1 MPPSLRLYFRYSR
14 ITLPY
19 WDKILISL
27 IVSTCTQAVV
37 LLPPLFLKSL
47 FDFAYPYRD
56 FELLL
61 WLSILPFALSFC
73 FNILNSLKGFLDL
86 YVYQKVLTR
95 LNDMFY
101 LKIQRLPMSFFYLHR
116 VGDLMFRATSDL
128 QNVTHAILSITPN
141 IISTTIKLT
150 LMITLCLMLNPTLTA
165 LALIGIP
172 FQFLETHYFAKKLKE
187 NHQNCEEM
195 SADHY
200 NFLEERISHI
210 KIVKL
215 LHHWSTE
222 LKALQGSIQ
231 PIFRAEIV
239 LTMTNAMKAITGS
252 TLAQFWTIVLSIYT
266 GYSIISGAMT
276 LGEVV
281 AITAYLLM
289 LQQPFHSLSNLYQ
302 QLKIA
307 QISFARLATVLDHPE
322 EETQRRLQGKEVKL
336 SGDIRF
342 ENLSFGYDKG
352 HLILK
357 DITFHVK
364 AGHTLAIVGKSG
376 IGKSSL
382 TDLLLG
388 FYPPTEGHIY
398 LDHVS
403 IAQLRL
409 TSLRAQVGMVSQES
423 PLFFGTIRE
432 NILFGV
438 QTAVSQEDLERCA
451 RLADAHEFIV
461 NLPDGYETQTG
472 PNGANLS
479 SGQRQR
485 IAIARA
491 LLSDPPI
498 LIFDEATAVLDGES
512 EHQIQNTLEKFKGK
526 KTIILIAHRL
536 SSLKLADH
544 VLVIGEEGRIV
555 EEGSVPELMAK
566 TGRFYQLYESQI
578 SGFQYMIQH
587 MQLLMKSVKRYQRP
601 LCIATLQIQN
611 YSQLRD
617 TLPESVMDTLVTRI
631 LRDIRNFIR
640 DVDYAAYQSE
650 GRFWVLLPETP
661 IDGAHI
667 ACQRLLESIQID
679 TLALGYIVLQCHPD
693 DVVNSIIQRLSGDQ
707 HALS

>member
-1 MPPSLRLYFRYSR
+1 
-14 ITLPY
+14 
-19 WDKILISL
+19 
-27 IVSTCTQAVV
+27 VV
-37 LLPPLFLKSL
+37 LLPPLFLKGL
-47 FDFAYPYRD
+47 FDFAYPYKD
-56 FELLL
+56 VQLLL
-61 WLSILPFALSFC
+61 WLSIVPFALSFC

-101 LKIQRLPMSFFYLHR
+101 LKLQRLPMSFFYLHR

-141 IISTTIKLT
+141 IISTTIKLS
-150 LMITLCLMLNPTLTA
+150 LMIALCLMLNPTLTA

-172 FQFLETHYFAKKLKE
+172 FQFWETHYFAKKLKE
-187 NHQNCEEM
+187 NHQECEEM

-210 KIVKL
+210 KVVKL

-222 LKALQGSIQ
+222 LKALSASIQ
-231 PIFRAEIV
+231 PIFRAEV
-239 LTMTNAMKAITGS
+239 ALTITNALKAITGS

-289 LQQPFHSLSNLYQ
+289 LQQPFQTLSSLYQ

-307 QISFARLATVLDHPE
+307 HISFARLATVLDHPE
-322 EETQRRLQGKEVKL
+322 EEQSQLQQGKDVKL

-352 HLILK
+352 HIILNN
-357 DITFHVK
+357 INFHIK

-388 FYPPTEGHIY
+388 FYEPTEGQIY
-398 LDHVS
+398 LDHMS
-403 IAQLRL
+403 IQRLKL
-409 TSLRAQVGMVSQES
+409 TSLRSQIGLVSQES
-423 PLFFGTIRE
+423 PLFFGSIRD
-432 NILFGV
+432 NILFGI
-438 QTAVSQEDLERCA
+438 QTSIGQDEIERCA
-451 RLADAHEFIV
+451 RLADAHDFIMQ
-461 NLPDGYETQTG
+461 LPDGYDTATG
-472 PNGANLS
+472 PNGASLS

-512 EHQIQNTLEKFKGK
+512 ETQIQNTLEKFKGK

-544 VLVIGEEGRIV
+544 VLVLGADGRIV

-578 SGFQYMIQH
+578 SGFQYMLQH

-601 LCIATLQIQN
+601 LCVASIQIQN
-611 YSQLRD
+611 YAKLRD
-617 TLPESVMDTLVTRI
+617 TLPESMMDHVIASI
-631 LRDIRNFIR
+631 LNEIRSFIR
-640 DVDYAAYQSE
+640 DVDYAAYQAE
-650 GRFWVLLPETP
+650 GRFWILLPETP

-667 ACQRLLESIQID
+667 ACQRLIERILID
-679 TLALGYIVLQCHPD
+679 KLTLGYNVLQCKPD
-693 DVVNSIIQRLSGDQ
+693 DLISSIIHRLSGDQ
-707 HALS
+707 NALS